1 MPTIPR
7 RPSARPESDLRAT
20 VSRNAPIA
28 KSGSL
33 QSIPRKSSLPSER
46 NTPAIPKVTLKLSRL
61 SPAQQQQSRSSF
73 IQVDSERPF
82 IIKIKTRGIPLDVGI
97 PDRPKRKR
105 PTYQELED
113 TDSEDFMDTEEEEE
127 VVEKRKSKRKTSKS
141 PSMVNMD
148 EDVELPSSSVAIATS
163 TVEPQLQLLA
173 DPVVVDA
180 PPPGVLPNLWY
191 SREEVLHLWVME
203 KVLGWRTR
211 PMVSLEWSD
220 PNAVKCMDQVEA
232 NAISAK
238 ALASEDLWQS
248 PTKRMEVSRIN
259 PMQCPMVLHLAA
271 MKEKARAQRECREPR
286 YKVDS
291 SSAESKMEEV
301 FLVKWRGRSYMHT
314 SWERKKDLEKFDQS
328 NNTARGKIRRYILAQ
343 EVAYGKD
350 WKQILGSGGGLVSQE
365 ESPVPGAEDEL
376 FPPQFLEVERLL
388 ACDESEMNMNIFAKQ
403 RALNMREEEKAL
415 RKLEKEEAEGV
426 VHLHKTGIYEDLP
439 QLSDGEDPWDPED
452 NVRYVVKWKGLQ
464 YSEMTWEY
472 WINIKRDAV
481 TQAEDFWIRQ
491 QAPDPEEI
499 LKLPGHPHMRDFRKL
514 VESPA
519 FGVSKVPRPTADLGD
534 GFIVEDDDEKEERE
548 FKLRSY
554 QLEGV
559 NWLLFNWWNKRSCI
573 LADEMG
579 LGKTIQS
586 TGFLHQLHALP
597 QTRVRGPFLIVAP
610 LSLIGQWQSESQTW
624 APDLNVVFYHGSADA
639 REFIAKHEFYY
650 SDQFIPKQTAARLKK
665 MHVTKFH
672 ILITT
677 YEVVLKD
684 VDVLKKIRWKALI
697 VDEAHRLKNP
707 KARLFEELASVPR
720 DFCILLTGTP
730 LQNSTEELWALLYFS
745 DPITFKSKEDFIE
758 KFGELSDAKQVSDL
772 HTVLKPYLLR
782 RVKEDVEKSLPPKEE
797 TILEVTLTPIQKKY
811 YKAIYERNTAFL
823 FKGSKPSNAPS
834 LMNVMMELRK
844 ACNHPF
850 LIRGAEERI
859 VDDAIVSLKE
869 KAEESGTESMIEP
882 MKIFGEQLIKSSGK
896 FVLLA
901 KLLPKL
907 YSGGH
912 KVLIFSQM
920 VKVLDLLEELLKW
933 KKYRYERLDGSTNA
947 TSRVS
952 AVDRFIRKA
961 CQRFVMLLSTRAG
974 GLGLNL
980 TAADTVIIFDS
991 DWNPQNDLQA
1001 MARSHRIGQTR
1012 PVRVYRLLT
1021 AKTYEMHMFHSASM
1035 KLGLDRAVLAHQR
1048 QQDGD
1053 DGDGT
1058 SKKKDKESQAKEIDA
1073 LLKKGAYD
1081 VFRDDDD
1088 NEAQKFMETD
1098 IDQLLEQSAKKVTY
1112 GTANTSISS
1121 GLGSF
1126 SKASFVTDTG
1136 DGDKDVD
1143 LDDPDFWA
1151 KAVGLAAP
1159 VETPEEIAQM
1169 IDDGVKRSRKQVQVY
1184 DPFADMNEAEQKKKD
1199 KIAQKARD
1207 EKEERERQRLERRLR
1222 KVEDNGNHPKK
1233 KKDRDS
1239 ASVSSSPT
1247 NVDLLEDATP
1257 KPKKIKKSERSKA
1270 QRRAENEDPML
1281 ERLKQAWDVPQRNR
1295 GSSSLLRF
1303 GFGRFCKLRSDSN
1316 LTSLPLQD
1324 LEVFVRA
1331 YLFQI
1336 ALQVAV
1342 SIMKKLRAKGSTS
1355 KSIKDIAEGDLRT
1368 VVSYWLGN
1376 SSEKEASWICESVCS
1391 AASLYTDIESCSRF
1405 LRMPLSLADS
1415 AYVSALRKGPA
1426 LRALRRVGIIDRLN
1440 SIIDDVVN
1448 EVIASLGPEEMGRR
1462 GCLIR
1467 DYSTMDTDSKCRHL
1481 TSEELVL
1488 GLGARLDARAEQRS
1502 APAVWWNR
1510 SCDLGLI
1517 VGSFVHGFGNYE
1529 SMRSDEELPF
1539 ASLMGAHS
1547 ALDVGCASAG
1557 RCFIAATMIA
1567 RKVFD
1572 EALESSKAKAQLE
1585 AHAAVAAAV
1594 AATKKAHAEGASDDI
1609 IKDATAG
1616 VTDAV
1621 NELDVEADDLHMVTL
1636 TRLNRK
1642 IGEAH
1647 RSCLRQET
1655 VPGLELD
1662 VKQGDLL
1669 PLPDPRVLDLRLLEL
1684 VELIE
1689 TRSVPKSTS
1698 TQPISSLIADQP
1710 EPVASSHQI
1719 LELSCKRFNF
1729 VPAEFGREFNGIGLS
1744 GNQCGSTHRSLD
1756 DGSDYAVGSASP
1768 DLNFIATGNDGPRY
1782 LRALGVPINITRY
1795 AIVSVANA
1803 DRKIVE
1809 KMLGNE
1815 KDRNFGKKLEQKRER
1830 KIIEVKAENS
1840 RNDGV
1845 DKMEGAPSKEE
1856 FEVLETIPAVI
1867 PQESI
1872 PPAIREN
1879 AKLRASICAVAL
1891 HYGCPAGMPFGGSI
1905 SEFIVH
1911 SLQEHTPYSP
1921 AVSSLFTFTTF
1932 TEKVKVL
1939 SGTVDFPSERD
1950 VHDYVQ
1956 NILLPHCLRISV
1968 YGNGPTTR
1976 HTRVSKG
1983 TFETAQGL
1991 SLYPEPFGP
2000 SQTPLP
2006 DPTLGAAEHSI
2017 EAVLSG
2023 CAILRRVRLLRAAQY
2038 AVSGAL
2044 SWDQLCGIFT
2054 SLILRQSMSDLP
2066 LWWNPCVHD
2075 LALLVS
2081 VASGGIFNVFQN
2093 REGTVFDK
2101 RGVIEEQ
2108 VKSISKSVAGTRHDI
2123 DAFVEDNCADF
2134 PSPNVLE
2141 RRLALLCSEATKHL
2155 NDETFYMHLPMFDHG
2170 GWPRN

>member
-1 MPTIPR
+1 M
-7 RPSARPESDLRAT
+7 
-20 VSRNAPIA
+20 
-28 KSGSL
+28 
-33 QSIPRKSSLPSER
+33 
-46 NTPAIPKVTLKLSRL
+46 
-61 SPAQQQQSRSSF
+61 
-73 IQVDSERPF
+73 
-82 IIKIKTRGIPLDVGI
+82 
-97 PDRPKRKR
+97 PKRKR
-105 PTYQELED
+105 PTYRELKD

-127 VVEKRKSKRKTSKS
+127 IVEKKKSKNKSKS
-141 PSMVNMD
+141 PNFGT
-148 EDVELPSSSVAIATS
+148 EELASPGMAYSNGDLVSAAPTNR
-163 TVEPQLQLLA
+163 A
-173 DPVVVDA
+173 DHQVDA
-180 PPPGVLPNLWY
+180 PPPGVLANLWY
-191 SREEVLHLWVME
+191 SREEVLHLWVIE
-203 KVLGWRTR
+203 KVIGWKTR
-211 PMVSLEWSD
+211 PLVSLTWTD
-220 PNAVKCMDQVEA
+220 PNDLKCLDQVEA
-232 NAISAK
+232 QTITAK
-238 ALASEDLWQS
+238 ALVNEALWKV
-248 PTKRMEVSRIN
+248 PAKRMEISRIN
-259 PMQCPMVLHLAA
+259 SVQCPMVLHLAA
-271 MKEKARAQRECREPR
+271 QKEMVAAEKEGRDPR
-286 YKVDS
+286 YRITNPPMNSPQKT
-291 SSAESKMEEV
+291 EEV
-301 FLVKWRGRSYMHT
+301 LLVKWRGRSYMHT
-314 SWERKKDLEKFDQS
+314 SWERKKDLEKFDHS
-328 NNTARGKIRRYILAQ
+328 NNTARGKIRRYIQAQ

-350 WKQILGSGGGLVSQE
+350 WKQVLSMGSAPTE
-365 ESPVPGAEDEL
+365 EDGETGAEDEL

-388 ACDESEMNMNIFAKQ
+388 ACDESEMNMAMFAKQ
-403 RALNMREEEKAL
+403 RALNIREEERMLKQ
-415 RKLEKEEAEGV
+415 LEKEEAEGM
-426 VHLHKTGIYEDLP
+426 VHLHKTGIFEALP
-439 QLSDGEDPWDPED
+439 LISDGEDPWDPED
-452 NVRYVVKWKGLQ
+452 YVRYVVKWKGLQ

-481 TQAEDFWIRQ
+481 TQAEDFWLRQ
-491 QAPDPEEI
+491 QAPDPEDI
-499 LKLPGHPHMRDFRKL
+499 RKLPGHPHMRDFRKL
-514 VESPA
+514 TESPA
-519 FGVSKVPRPTADLGD
+519 FGISKVPRPVADLGD
-534 GFIVEDDDEKEERE
+534 GFKADDEDEKEERE

-586 TGFLHQLHALP
+586 TGFLHQLHALK
-597 QTRVRGPFLIVAP
+597 QTQVRGPFLIVAP

-639 REFIAKHEFYY
+639 REFIAQQEFYY
-650 SDQFIPKQTAARLKK
+650 TDQFLPKQTVAKLKK

-745 DPITFKSKEDFIE
+745 DPVTFKSKEDFIE

-859 VDDAIVSLKE
+859 VADAIASAKE
-869 KAEESGTESMIEP
+869 TTDELGIDPVVEP

-1058 SKKKDKESQAKEIDA
+1058 SKKRDKESQAKEIDA

-1081 VFRDDDD
+1081 VFRDEDD

-1098 IDQLLEQSAKKVTY
+1098 IDQLLEQSATKVTY

-1159 VETPEEIAQM
+1159 IETPEEIAQM

-1199 KIAQKARD
+1199 KIAQKVKD
-1207 EKEERERQRLERRLR
+1207 EKEEKERQRLERKLR
-1222 KVEDNGNHPKK
+1222 KIEDKDK
-1233 KKDRDS
+1233 RKKDREP
-1239 ASVSSSPT
+1239 ASGSSSPMT
-1247 NVDLLEDATP
+1247 VEVMEDTTP
-1257 KPKKIKKSERSKA
+1257 KPKKLKKSERSKA
-1270 QRRAENEDPML
+1270 QRRAENADPTL

-1303 GFGRFCKLRSDSN
+1303 GFGRFCKLRNDSN
-1316 LTSLPLQD
+1316 LTSLALQD
-1324 LEVFVRA
+1324 IEIFVRA

-1342 SIMKKLRAKGSTS
+1342 SIMSKLRTHAVPSRLIS
-1355 KSIKDIAEGDLRT
+1355 DIADGEIRA
-1368 VVSYWLGN
+1368 VISYWLGN
-1376 SSEKEASWICESVCS
+1376 SSEREVSWICESVCS
-1391 AASLYTDIESCSRF
+1391 ASALHLDIEANTRF
-1405 LRMPLSLADS
+1405 FRMPLSLADS
-1415 AYVSALRKGPA
+1415 DYVAELRKGPA
-1426 LRALRRVGIIDRLN
+1426 LRALRRIGILDRLN
-1440 SIIDDVVN
+1440 LIMEKVVN
-1448 EVIASLGPEEMGRR
+1448 EIIAALGPEEMGRR
-1462 GCLIR
+1462 GCLVK
-1467 DYSTMDTDSKCRHL
+1467 DYSTIYTDLKCRHL
-1481 TSEELVL
+1481 TSEELIL
-1488 GLGARLDARAEQRS
+1488 GLGARLDNIMDSTRS
-1502 APAVWWNR
+1502 PASWWDR
-1510 SCDLGLI
+1510 SCDLALI
-1517 VGSFVHGFGNYE
+1517 VGTFVHGFGNYE
-1529 SMRSDEELPF
+1529 AMRNDEELPF
-1539 ASLMGAHS
+1539 AKLMGTHATK
-1547 ALDVGCASAG
+1547 DMGCADAG
-1557 RCFIAATMIA
+1557 RFFVVATMVA

-1572 EALESSKAKAQLE
+1572 DALESSKAKAQLE

-1594 AATKKAHAEGASDDI
+1594 AATKKAHAEGATDEL

-1636 TRLNRK
+1636 PRLNRK
-1642 IGEAH
+1642 IREVH
-1647 RSCLRQET
+1647 RSILRNEP
-1655 VPGLELD
+1655 VED
-1662 VKQGDLL
+1662 VEVKLKASELL
-1669 PLPDPRVLDLRLLEL
+1669 PLPDPRVLDSRLAEL

-1689 TRSVPKSTS
+1689 TRSLPKTNVALSAS
-1698 TQPISSLIADQP
+1698 PLIADFD
-1710 EPVASSHQI
+1710 EDVASSHKV
-1719 LELSCKRFNF
+1719 LEMSCSRFRAA
-1729 VPAEFGREFNGIGLS
+1729 AERLGREFNSIGLS

-1768 DLNFIATGNDGPRY
+1768 DLNFVATGNDGPRY

-1795 AIVSVANA
+1795 AIVSTVNA
-1803 DRKIVE
+1803 DRIVVE
-1809 KMLGNE
+1809 KMLKNE
-1815 KDRNFGKKLEQKRER
+1815 KDRNFGKKLEQKEET
-1830 KIIEVKAENS
+1830 KVEVKAE
-1840 RNDGV
+1840 RNVDDGV
-1845 DKMEGAPSKEE
+1845 DKEEGMSVKEE
-1856 FEVLETIPAVI
+1856 YEVLEVIPPVI
-1867 PQESI
+1867 PQDAI
-1872 PPAIREN
+1872 LPAIRN
-1879 AKLRASICAVAL
+1879 SAKLRASICVGCL
-1891 HYGCPAGMPFGGSI
+1891 HYGCPIGIPVGTTI

-1911 SLQEHTPYSP
+1911 ALQEYTPYSE
-1921 AVSSLFTFTTF
+1921 AVSSMFTFTNF
-1932 TEKVKVL
+1932 IDRVKLL
-1939 SGTVDFPSERD
+1939 SGANDVPSEKEVRN
-1950 VHDYVQ
+1950 YVES
-1956 NILLPHCLRISV
+1956 ILLPHCLRISV

-1976 HTRVSKG
+1976 FTRVSKG
-1983 TFETAQGL
+1983 TFETAQGW
-1991 SLYPEPFGP
+1991 SLYPEPFAP
-2000 SQTPLP
+2000 KQTPIP
-2006 DPTLGAAEHSI
+2006 DPALGAADHSI
-2017 EAVLSG
+2017 EAVLSA
-2023 CAILRRVRLLRAAQY
+2023 CAILRRVRLMRAAQY

-2044 SWDQLCGIFT
+2044 SLERLNAIFT
-2054 SLILRQSMSDLP
+2054 SQILSQSMENLP
-2066 LWWNPCVHD
+2066 IWWNPRIHD

-2081 VASGGIFNVFQN
+2081 VAAGGIFNVFQD
-2093 REGTVFDK
+2093 RLGTVFDK
-2101 RGVIEEQ
+2101 KGIVEEQ
-2108 VKSISKSVAGTRHDI
+2108 VKAVAKSLPGTQDDI
-2123 DAFVEDNCADF
+2123 GEFMKVQCSEF

-2141 RRLALLCSEATKHL
+2141 RRLGLLCSEATKHL
-2155 NDETFYMHLPMFDHG
+2155 DDETCYDHLPMFDHG